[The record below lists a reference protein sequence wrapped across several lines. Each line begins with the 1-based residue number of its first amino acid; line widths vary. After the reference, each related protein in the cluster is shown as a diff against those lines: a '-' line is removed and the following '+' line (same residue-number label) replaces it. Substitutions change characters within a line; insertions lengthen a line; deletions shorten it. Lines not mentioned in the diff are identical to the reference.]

1 MKQLTDAD
9 IAQMAGNDFVPDCD
23 ATRRRVRSELKL
35 STRIPP
41 ITKNIPEHVILDLH
55 HNTEEQAWN
64 KIMNLAI
71 SGTRRATIITG
82 ASGILHQKF
91 PQWANESILSP
102 YIISYVPINNGC
114 FDVKFKRNKH

>member
-1 MKQLTDAD
+1 
-9 IAQMAGNDFVPDCD
+9 
-23 ATRRRVRSELKL
+23 
-35 STRIPP
+35 
-41 ITKNIPEHVILDLH
+41 
-55 HNTEEQAWN
+55 
-64 KIMNLAI
+64 MNLAV

-102 YIISYVPINNGC
+102 YIISYVPINNGS